1 MMKRI
6 CAISCGFL
14 LTLAFSGNAE
24 AISNKAIHWGFSKSK
39 NHQPADAGQEL
50 TNLLQ
55 QYDAFYLGNTKEKT
69 IYLTFDNGYENGYT
83 PQVLDVLKKQN
94 VKAAFFVTGHFVKDQ
109 PELIKRMAEE
119 GHIIGNHS
127 YHHPDLTTKTS
138 RVIQEELESVDEE
151 VYKITGEKNN
161 LYLRPPRGIFSERVL
176 EETKKLGYQTVFWS
190 VAFVDWKINA
200 QKGWRY
206 AYDNMMK
213 QAHPG
218 AIYLLHTVSRD
229 NAEALDQAI
238 TDLKKEGYTF
248 KSLDDLMF
256 EKSMMLETL

>member
-238 TDLKKEGYTF
+238 TDLKK
-248 KSLDDLMF
+248 KVIHL
-256 EKSMMLETL
+256 KASMT